1 MFSIRRALAVAG
13 LAAVL
18 VTTVGACSST
28 VPKNDVATAINGKLT
43 EQGITTAGGV
53 TCPADLEAEVGK
65 TVRCEFTVEGQP
77 VDAVAKVTS
86 IEGSQANFDI
96 TTEARPVAKTLLD
109 TKVADQVEQQLQVD
123 VDGAD
128 CAGDLGATVGAS
140 TTCTVSGGGESID
153 VKATVTSVD
162 GGLIKYEL
170 ADA

>member
-1 MFSIRRALAVAG
+1 MFSIRRTLAVAG
-13 LAAVL
+13 LAVAVTGG
-18 VTTVGACSST
+18 VSACSST
-28 VPKNDVATAINGKLT
+28 VPKDDVATAISGKLT
-43 EQGITTAGGV
+43 EQGITATGV
-53 TCPADLEAEVGK
+53 TCPGDLDAEVGK